1 MVAGQQLCFLV
12 KEFVP
17 AGAPLNAQNLAT
29 VTATFNYTNAAPVL
43 LAIAMHSDLTTVGSP
58 TTAGLSLVKTVD
70 KATALP
76 GEILTYTL
84 VYQNTSSGNLTNI
97 TVSDSTPA
105 YSTFVGATTGSLPPN
120 LTGVTLTTPAV
131 SSVGAIH
138 WQFIGVLLPASAG
151 TNTFSVQ
158 VDQ

>member
-1 MVAGQQLCFLV
+1 M
-12 KEFVP
+12 
-17 AGAPLNAQNLAT
+17 
-29 VTATFNYTNAAPVL
+29 
-43 LAIAMHSDLTTVGSP
+43 
-58 TTAGLSLVKTVD
+58 KTVD

-97 TVSDSTPA
+97 TISDSTPA
-105 YSTFVGATTGSLPPN
+105 YSTFVGATTGPLPPS

-131 SSVGAIH
+131 SSVGAVQ
-138 WQFIGVLLPASAG
+138 WQFIGMLLPASSG